1 MFCSGVVRAGGQQKQ
16 GQVSVSGTGVFSG
29 PSAGEE
35 KGAHVD
41 QRVGRATEAAAA
53 LVLSLGCAETG

>member
-1 MFCSGVVRAGGQQKQ
+1 M
-16 GQVSVSGTGVFSG
+16 SGTGVFSG

-53 LVLSLGCAETG
+53 LVVSLGCAETG